1 MEKNNKEIINNIKIN
16 QKSGLT
22 KEWDEFLSLYHQRNE
37 EINNDFK
44 LHSRFYRRS
53 RSGWRN
59 FLSVIIKSIHS
70 FFLNESLIGI
80 KYLKQAKWTWSNVIC
95 DFSCGLAEAAL
106 SIPQGLSYSSLAN
119 VVPSMGLCNG
129 ILQPIIYLF
138 IGSSLYI
145 SIGVNSVESI
155 VAGTAIDTLIGNGA
169 SLETRSEVC
178 SVVIFFHGISCCF
191 LRIFGLAHFVDFLS
205 DSVLQ
210 GFLSGV
216 AFSIIVKELPF
227 MLAIEPP
234 KTNCVP
240 IGALFVLLDKLPKIS
255 WHATIFSISTILF
268 LEAIIWIKEI
278 LNTNFPIP
286 SQLIVIIIANIAS
299 AFISPNIPMIGKIP
313 KSTFLIPNNII
324 WTQPPNTFPQ
334 PTSISSLPFFARA
347 WIAAL
352 PLTFISFFTHYSA
365 AQNMEIRAQKLPETP
380 KHSESDSKKNEL
392 FKEKDEFELSK
403 NCTYE
408 QKNTK
413 KISTP
418 VQFSTQISSE
428 TKTSSKMNIEQQN
441 QFSLEQSQED
451 LDRIQDFNS
460 NLSIC
465 SFKSPVSPSSSCSI
479 QDEEQRISLS
489 IRFDSKSSISNS
501 LNTMKNK
508 FHSQYSEL
516 ENYQGM
522 RYMPKNSSNA
532 SENPQEAFENIS
544 MDECNTEKSKE
555 GETNIQNSASLK
567 KKHIQSRSLFSV
579 GTEILV
585 LGVINIVGAFFN
597 CLPGA
602 GSLARTNL
610 NFTLGVKSPLH
621 NIVYSIGV
629 LLVAMFLLEYIRFL
643 PEAVLGA
650 IIAQA
655 MIRMVNI
662 KYFIKLVKMRS
673 IDSVF
678 WIIAFIGTVTAG
690 ITYGII
696 LALISSVIYLIKF
709 LYRPKFEILGKLPGT
724 LIFKSVDKFP
734 QAVQLPYIR
743 IVRFEGPLTFINAEK
758 FVKNLEEMVEIWLD
772 EDLRISNKSYYQQ
785 EEFDE
790 YLVKNQYFPSF
801 TSSTNFGDRI
811 PTIIQDLNENHVERV
826 IIIDA
831 CMINEIDYTALQV
844 LQRFNNQAN
853 KLNIQLW
860 FASFSHPNS
869 NFLLRSGFYDV
880 IPLVHCFVDLSE
892 AVAAAQICIGQ
903 RYSRYIPSKTL

>member
-1 MEKNNKEIINNIKIN
+1 MDENNKEIINDIKIN
-16 QKSGLT
+16 PKSGLT
-22 KEWDEFLSLYHQRNE
+22 KEWDEFLSLYHQRSE

-53 RSGWRN
+53 KSGWRS

-95 DFSCGLAEAAL
+95 DFFCGLAEAAL

-155 VAGTAIDTLIGNGA
+155 VAGTAIDNLVGNGA
-169 SLETRSEVC
+169 SLEVRSEVC
-178 SVVIFFHGISCCF
+178 SVVILFHGISCCL

-234 KTNCVP
+234 NTNCVP
-240 IGALFVLLDKLPKIS
+240 IRAFFILLDKLPKIS
-255 WHATIFSISTILF
+255 WHATIFSIFTILF
-268 LEAIIWIKEI
+268 LETIIWIKEMFK
-278 LNTNFPIP
+278 TNFPVP
-286 SQLIVIIIANIAS
+286 SQLIVIIIANVAS
-299 AFISPNIPMIGKIP
+299 AFVSPNIPMIGKIP
-313 KSTFLIPNNII
+313 KSTLLIPNNVI
-324 WTQPPNTFPQ
+324 WSQPPNTFPQ
-334 PTSISSLPFFARA
+334 PTGISSLPFFARA

-365 AQNMEIRAQKLPETP
+365 AQSMEIRAHKLPERP
-380 KHSESDSKKNEL
+380 KDSESNSKEMEL
-392 FKEKDEFELSK
+392 LKEKDEIELDK
-403 NCTYE
+403 NCEYSK
-408 QKNTK
+408 QRN
-413 KISTP
+413 IQSTSTS
-418 VQFSTQISSE
+418 VQLPEKISSE
-428 TKTSSKMNIEQQN
+428 TKTSPRINIKDNTQS
-441 QFSLEQSQED
+441 SLERSQGD
-451 LDRIQDFNS
+451 LDQIQDFNS
-460 NLSIC
+460 SLSPC
-465 SFKSPVSPSSSCSI
+465 SYKSSVSPSSSSSVI
-479 QDEEQRISLS
+479 LEEERRISLS
-489 IRFDSKSSISNS
+489 IRFESKSSFSNS
-501 LNTMKNK
+501 QSAIKNK
-508 FHSQYSEL
+508 LNSKYSDL
-516 ENYQGM
+516 ENYQPL
-522 RYMPKNSSNA
+522 RHESSNSSNV
-532 SENPQEAFENIS
+532 SKTPQETFFDNMS
-544 MDECNTEKSKE
+544 MNECNTDKSKE
-555 GETNIQNSASLK
+555 AELNILNSTSSR
-567 KKHIQSRSLFSV
+567 KKHIESRSLFSV

-621 NIVYSIGV
+621 NVVYSMGV

-662 KYFIKLVKMRS
+662 KYFVKLVKMRS

-678 WIIAFIGTVTAG
+678 WMIAFIGTVTTG
-690 ITYGII
+690 MTYGII
-696 LALISSVIYLIKF
+696 FALVSSVIYLIKY

-724 LIFKSVDKFP
+724 LIFKSMDKFP
-734 QAVQLPYIR
+734 QAVQLPYVR
-743 IVRFEGPLTFINAEK
+743 IARFEGPLTFINAER
-758 FVKNLEEMVEIWLD
+758 FIKNLEKMVEVWLD
-772 EDLRISNKSYYQQ
+772 EDLRISNRNDYR
-785 EEFDE
+785 EEAFDE

-801 TSSTNFGDRI
+801 TSSTNFGERI

-844 LQRFNNQAN
+844 LQRFNNQAK

-869 NFLLRSGFYDV
+869 SFLLRSGFYEI

-903 RYSRYIPSKTL
+903 RYSSCI